1 MKKAKIFGHTIRN
14 VKAKT
19 VDPLADTLQPVKA
32 ETNFETLRNVRVG
45 ALVDTLAETV
55 LDAKV
60 KTLFDTVGDLK
71 TEALM
76 KRLVDNI
83 AEAEAELL
91 GGMWRPKDSL
101 TRCMT
106 T

>member
-1 MKKAKIFGHTIRN
+1 MKA
-14 VKAKT
+14 
-19 VDPLADTLQPVKA
+19 
-32 ETNFETLRNVRVG
+32 
-45 ALVDTLAETV
+45 
-55 LDAKV
+55 
-60 KTLFDTVGDLK
+60 
-71 TEALM
+71 EALM

-83 AEAEAELL
+83 AEAEAEVL